1 MNQQSS
7 AEIMFL
13 SNASDSDITNFST
26 KYDSSCIFVFIVSI
40 IGVLGN
46 SFTIFA
52 FQYAKLKK
60 KYQFH
65 RSWRQVTI
73 FIWNLS
79 LVDFLSSLNMT
90 VLYVQFTFYPHSI
103 NNWFLCV
110 SEITLRD
117 IFVLISA
124 SSIACIAAVT
134 MLGIT
139 QNRFWNNFCDRLSRV
154 NVLIIFVWVFGFLW
168 YVPKLMRITEILN
181 KTRFENTFDCG
192 TFFYQA
198 NLSRET
204 IFAEFILH
212 LIVFFIIIFSYS
224 VIILYSRRITSH
236 VESLRHGERLND
248 TLGIVLFICIA
259 YILQCTPYM
268 VCRVFFAKSFRVGFS
283 IQFPPIQKISYVI
296 YYTQFFPNIF
306 IYVTRNESYRKAYV
320 YWLKSCFGL
329 QVENEHWVIKTRN
342 NGLLGNLV
350 KENSIHRAI
359 DRDNKL
365 KNLRRIEYRSFSI

>member
-26 KYDSSCIFVFIVSI
+26 KYDSSCIFVLIVSI
-40 IGVLGN
+40 IGVIGN

-154 NVLIIFVWVFGFLW
+154 NVLIIFVWVFDFLW
-168 YVPKLMRITEILN
+168 YIPKLTRITEILN
-181 KTRFENTFDCG
+181 QTSFENTFDCG
-192 TFFYQA
+192 TFFYQD
-198 NLSRET
+198 NMSQET

-212 LIVFFIIIFSYS
+212 LIVFTIIIVSYS
-224 VIILYSRRITSH
+224 VIIIYSRRIISH
-236 VESLRHGERLND
+236 AASIRHGESLND
-248 TLGIVLFICIA
+248 TNPIGTVLIICIT

-268 VCRVFFAKSFRVGFS
+268 VCRLLFFKSFRVGFF
-283 IQFPPIQKISYVI
+283 IQFPTIQKLSYVI
-296 YYTQFFPNIF
+296 YYTQFSKK
-306 IYVTRNESYRKAYV
+306 VV
-320 YWLKSCFGL
+320 Y
-329 QVENEHWVIKTRN
+329 I
-342 NGLLGNLV
+342 
-350 KENSIHRAI
+350 
-359 DRDNKL
+359 
-365 KNLRRIEYRSFSI
+365 